1 MVAFNG
7 SGTYNLPAGNPVVT
21 GTTITSG
28 WANSTLSDVAVAL
41 TNCITRDG
49 QSPATNNIPFGGF
62 RLVNVGQPLNN
73 GEALIFGGNA
83 TLSSLALSTALP
95 SGSGGTGLSTPGTAN
110 NLLVSTGT
118 AWASKTVT
126 LPVKTRA
133 GTTSNVTFAFA

>member
-49 QSPATNNIPFGGF
+49 QSPATNNIPFGGY
-62 RLVNVGQPLNN
+62 RLTGIGQPLNN
-73 GEALIFGGNA
+73 GEALIYGGNA
-83 TLSSLALSTALP
+83 TINTLTLLTAL
-95 SGSGGTGLSTPGTAN
+95 GVAFGGTGITASGTAN
-110 NLLVSTGT
+110 NVLTSNGT
-118 AWASKTVT
+118 VWASKTVT
-126 LPVKTRA
+126 LPVKNYA
-133 GTTSNVTFAFA
+133 GSTVNVTLAFA